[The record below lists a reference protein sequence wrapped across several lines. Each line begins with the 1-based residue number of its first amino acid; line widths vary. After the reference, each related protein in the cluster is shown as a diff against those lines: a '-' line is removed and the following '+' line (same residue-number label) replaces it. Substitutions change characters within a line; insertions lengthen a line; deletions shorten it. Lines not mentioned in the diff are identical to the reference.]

1 MTTKDQRRKQKKAKR
16 AQREAKRHL
25 RTALKAAGWSG
36 AAKRLTR
43 SEIETEIKLQLA
55 RLARETPGSEAFEEQ
70 IQTLLPSSP
79 MYQLN
84 WLQSELF
91 CLVFRR
97 KHTLRDPTFW
107 DRERERDGVFPLD
120 PGKATNDYVYL
131 CAMADR
137 HPEIK
142 YAMDLTGACPLRQRL
157 HLYAKERMAEWQA
170 AVDDY
175 VHQAA
180 TGIPPVEPNTL
191 MNVLEA
197 ATEVLE
203 SPNLLRSR
211 IVEALKTHP
220 NPISIAME
228 SELVRHETTAIVFAR
243 VLALFEIGEAV
254 EFSDILTPMGY
265 SSEAMTAAA
274 SAEIDRHTG
283 QFVLESFRMRLED
296 AMAEERRWER
306 KDDRDEQEARS
317 T

>member
-1 MTTKDQRRKQKKAKR
+1 MSKDLRRKQKKAKR
-16 AQREAKRHL
+16 AQREAKRRL

-36 AAKRLTR
+36 ASKRLTR
-43 SEIETEIKLQLA
+43 SEIEAEIKLQLA
-55 RLARETPGSEAFEEQ
+55 QLTRETPGSEAFDEQ
-70 IQTLLPSSP
+70 IQTVLRSSP
-79 MYQLN
+79 MYRLN

-91 CLVFRR
+91 RVVFRR
-97 KHTLRDPTFW
+97 DHTLRDPVFW
-107 DRERERDGVFPLD
+107 DREREREGVFPLD
-120 PGKATNDYVYL
+120 PDKATNEYAYL

-142 YAMDLTGACPLRQRL
+142 YAIELTAAYPLRQRL
-157 HLYAKERMAEWQA
+157 HLYPKERMAEWQA

-197 ATEVLE
+197 AAEVLE
-203 SPNLLRSR
+203 LPNVIPSR
-211 IVEALKTHP
+211 IAEALKTHP

-228 SELVRHETTAIVFAR
+228 SELGRHETTDIVFAR
-243 VLALFEIGEAV
+243 VLALFEIAEAV
-254 EFSDILTPMGY
+254 EFSDALTPMGY

-274 SAEIDRHTG
+274 SAEIDRRTG
-283 QFVLESFRMRLED
+283 RFVLESFRKRLDD
-296 AMAEERRWER
+296 AMAEERHWNRT
-306 KDDRDEQEARS
+306 DDHDQQEARA